1 MTGHPSNSSEVLSL
15 TMLNSAA
22 PDEFLPMMLP
32 ECISWARIGYTY
44 ERSVISYGG
53 EKGGGGTSSFER
65 HAYHTVI
72 ESIGVVS
79 PHFFWVGAG
88 CSAVMSRFVAVNLAT
103 FFVQDRATVH
113 HLHVENDTVPVV
125 PSRPMPELSC
135 SYIVETR
142 RFGSHLDIATDGP
155 KGSVRLV
162 PETAREIL
170 IASQLRTYIQ
180 PLAVVDKDR
189 PHAE

>member
-1 MTGHPSNSSEVLSL
+1 MTGHPANSSEVLSL

-44 ERSVISYGG
+44 ERSVVSYGG
-53 EKGGGGTSSFER
+53 EKGRDFFFER

-72 ESIGVVS
+72 ESIGIIS

-88 CSAVMSRFVAVNLAT
+88 CSAVMSGFVAVDLAT
-103 FFVQDRATVH
+103 SFVQDRATVH
-113 HLHVENDTVPVV
+113 YLHVENDTVPVV

-142 RFGSHLDIATDGP
+142 RFRSHLGIATNGP
-155 KGSVRLV
+155 KASVRLV
-162 PETAREIL
+162 PETGREIL

-180 PLAVVDKDR
+180 PLALADKDR

>member
-1 MTGHPSNSSEVLSL
+1 
-15 TMLNSAA
+15 
-22 PDEFLPMMLP
+22 MMLP

-44 ERSVISYGG
+44 ERSVVSYGG
-53 EKGGGGTSSFER
+53 EKGGGASSFER

-88 CSAVMSRFVAVNLAT
+88 CSAVMSGFVAVDLAT
-103 FFVQDRATVH
+103 SFVQDRATVH

-142 RFGSHLDIATDGP
+142 RFRSHLDVAADGP
-155 KGSVRLV
+155 KASVRPA

-180 PLAVVDKDR
+180 PLALADKDR

>member
-1 MTGHPSNSSEVLSL
+1 
-15 TMLNSAA
+15 
-22 PDEFLPMMLP
+22 MMLP

-44 ERSVISYGG
+44 ERSAVSYGG
-53 EKGGGGTSSFER
+53 EKRGTSSFQR

-72 ESIGVVS
+72 ESIGVIS

-88 CSAVMSRFVAVNLAT
+88 CSAVMSGFVAVDLAT
-103 FFVQDRATVH
+103 SFVQDRATVH
-113 HLHVENDTVPVV
+113 HLHIENDAVPVV

-142 RFGSHLDIATDGP
+142 RFRSHLDVAADGP
-155 KGSVRLV
+155 KASVRPV

-180 PLAVVDKDR
+180 PLALADKDR